1 MLYPIAVE
9 LGDEKHAYGVVVPD
23 IAGCFSAGDTFEEA
37 LDNAKEAITG
47 HIELLVE
54 AGEKVPLPSML
65 DNHINK
71 EEYKG
76 FVFAVVEVDLTHV
89 MGKSEK
95 INITLPSLLIKRID
109 DFVQTHHEYKS
120 RSGFLASVALERIAC
135 GIKNT

>member
-23 IAGCFSAGDTFEEA
+23 VAGCFSAGDTFEEA
-37 LDNAKEAITG
+37 LENAKEAIIG
-47 HIELLVE
+47 HIEILVE
-54 AGEKVPLPSML
+54 EGEKIPLPSII
-65 DNHINK
+65 DTYVNQ

-76 FVFAVVEVDLTHV
+76 FVFAAVDVDLTHL

-109 DFVQTHHEYKS
+109 EFVQTHHEYKS
-120 RSGFLASVALERIAC
+120 RSGFLASIAFEKMANK
-135 GIKNT
+135 I